1 MNVAVADVAEGHR
14 ADARHHRL
22 DQRRGARDELR
33 HPGDGHRD
41 VVLDGAA
48 LELLRLD
55 DAFADGPERRGLARV
70 GSERRVADQPVL
82 DGCRQELLQALA
94 QGAVGAAGSELD
106 QHVPAAAP
114 GERVLDAGDVLQG
127 EVEADARDQLE
138 GIRSE
143 EHTSELQSLMRSSYA
158 VVCLQKKKSEDRTD
172 DNQQHKLNSY
182 SL

>member
-94 QGAVGAAGSELD
+94 QGAVGAAGSE
-106 QHVPAAAP
+106 
-114 GERVLDAGDVLQG
+114 
-127 EVEADARDQLE
+127 
-138 GIRSE
+138 RSE
-143 EHTSELQSLMRSSYA
+143 ERRVGKEGVTTCRSRWSPYHS
-158 VVCLQKKKSEDRTD
+158 KKKKTTPSINT
-172 DNQQHKLNSY
+172 
-182 SL
+182 

>member
-1 MNVAVADVAEGHR
+1 MRISDWSSDVCSS
-14 ADARHHRL
+14 DL
-22 DQRRGARDELR
+22 
-33 HPGDGHRD
+33 
-41 VVLDGAA
+41 LDGAA

-127 EVEADARDQLE
+127 EVEADVRDQLE
-138 GIRSE
+138 GVHPVAGERKS
-143 EHTSELQSLMRSSYA
+143 
-158 VVCLQKKKSEDRTD
+158 VV
-172 DNQQHKLNSY
+172 
-182 SL
+182 